1 VPTRS
6 TLRADIDLS
15 APGKASGF
23 VRIPHSVQRSA
34 YGWIPVPITCI
45 QNGEG
50 PSVLMMAGNHGD
62 EWEGQIGLGNLIRS
76 IEPADIQGR
85 LVILPSVNFP
95 AAMAGLRTS
104 PIDDGNLNRSFP
116 GDPQGTVTA
125 QLAYWIE
132 HVLLPG
138 FDYSFDFHSGGSSL
152 TYLPSTLIYRV
163 PDAEQMRRAL
173 ALVHAFGAPIGY
185 VIQAP
190 ASGGRSF
197 TAASLRQGVLSLA
210 TEVGGGGLV
219 TPASLALMERGMRRL
234 LVGTGLVRQPLA
246 PLAERTRLTEVGGD
260 DFYVYA
266 SEDGL
271 FEPLV
276 EIGAEVVPGQPAAR
290 IHFHRTPWR
299 EPLILPFKRA
309 GIVLCKRVPA
319 LCERGDCLFQLATDI
334 AEPSSVDV
342 PQ

>member
-1 VPTRS
+1 MPTRS
-6 TLRADIDLS
+6 TLRADIDLR

-76 IEPADIQGR
+76 LQPTDIKGR

-104 PIDDGNLNRSFP
+104 PIDQGNLNRAFP
-116 GDPQGTVTA
+116 GDPHGTVTA

-152 TYLPSTLIYRV
+152 IYLPSTLIYRV
-163 PDAEQMRRAL
+163 PDAEQMRRAM
-173 ALVHAFGAPIGY
+173 ALVQAFAAPIGY
-185 VIQAP
+185 VIKAP
-190 ASGGRSF
+190 SSGGRSF

-219 TPASLALMERGMRRL
+219 TPSSLALMERGMRRL
-234 LVGTGLVRQPLA
+234 MSATGLVDLPLTS
-246 PLAERTRLTEVGGD
+246 LTETTRMTEVGTTTMFTPAMTDCLSPWSRLAPRSCKANLQHAFTSTVRHG
-260 DFYVYA
+260 VSRCCCHSIGPA
-266 SEDGL
+266 SCCASVCR
-271 FEPLV
+271 PC
-276 EIGAEVVPGQPAAR
+276 ANAA
-290 IHFHRTPWR
+290 IACSNWPPTS
-299 EPLILPFKRA
+299 PFK
-309 GIVLCKRVPA
+309 I
-319 LCERGDCLFQLATDI
+319 I
-334 AEPSSVDV
+334 AS
-342 PQ
+342 